1 VTGSHLLTSVSPKA
15 DTALAHLVQATP
27 SGPAYPFGL
36 SFDLLIGQAIDNAR
50 RSPPEITRPAW
61 NDRAASPEPR
71 RPAETRDH
79 DDVREAPFAIAVVE
93 PPHRDPAPAARRVD
107 PGDDAPPSA
116 PPGDSAAPTDP
127 RQPKAASSPSTG
139 TAPADPATPSGRLPA
154 QPVLPWLDEG
164 SPLAGA
170 KAAPDAPV
178 PPRPQGPIGPAST
191 PSAQAAANGT
201 GTADPSLAAALR
213 EVRMTAVKEA
223 DHLVSQPA
231 ATRVPWT
238 AGIDTPLVAGERA
251 TGNATAQGA
260 AVPSPAQSA
269 APAAGPTASAT
280 ATLGATLGAALGAAA
295 GTQPSAAPAVAGA
308 AVVAAAQGGEPQA
321 QRPLGEAPGGP
332 VTSTAA
338 AGPTVPGG
346 PARSTGS
353 GPTAPQRPATLPMD
367 VPEQVRVRIAHAVA
381 AGHDRIEIRLKPA
394 ELGRLDIRLELAGD
408 GRVQATITADNRQT
422 LELLR
427 ADARGLER
435 ALQDAGLR
443 TDSGGLSFN
452 LRGDG
457 DAPAREWSSETR
469 GGEAGARAIA
479 EEEAAAN
486 PATPG
491 ATSASAT
498 GRIDI
503 RA

>member
-1 VTGSHLLTSVSPKA
+1 MTGSHLLTSVSPKA

-27 SGPAYPFGL
+27 TGPAYPFGL

-50 RSPPEITRPAW
+50 RSPPEITRPGW
-61 NDRAASPEPR
+61 SDRAASPEPR

-116 PPGDSAAPTDP
+116 PPGDSAAPPDP

-170 KAAPDAPV
+170 KAAPDAPI

-238 AGIDTPLVAGERA
+238 AGIDASLPAGERA
-251 TGNATAQGA
+251 TGHATAQGA
-260 AVPSPAQSA
+260 AVPSPVQST
-269 APAAGPTASAT
+269 APAAGLPASA
-280 ATLGATLGAALGAAA
+280 GAAQA
-295 GTQPSAAPAVAGA
+295 SAAPAVAGA
-308 AVVAAAQGGEPQA
+308 AVVATAQSGEPQA

-338 AGPTVPGG
+338 AGPTAPGG

-367 VPEQVRVRIAHAVA
+367 VPEQVRVRIAHAIA
-381 AGHDRIEIRLKPA
+381 NGHDRIEIRLKPA
-394 ELGRLDIRLELAGD
+394 ELGRLDIRLDLAGD

-457 DAPAREWSSETR
+457 DAPSRERSLETR
-469 GGEAGARAIA
+469 GDEAGARAIA
-479 EEEAAAN
+479 EDEAAAD
-486 PATPG
+486 PVMPG
-491 ATSASAT
+491 VASASAT